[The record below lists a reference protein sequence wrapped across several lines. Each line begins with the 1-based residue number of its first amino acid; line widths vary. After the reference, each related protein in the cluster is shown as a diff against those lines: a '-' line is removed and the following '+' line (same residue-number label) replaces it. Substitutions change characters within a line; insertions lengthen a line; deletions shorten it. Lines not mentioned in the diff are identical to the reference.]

1 MMRFI
6 DLGKQIAVDES
17 DPDYPRQFAF
27 YDTVTDRFIAAN
39 YEQVFDSWDEFLEQ
53 AATELSL
60 QLINR
65 LRSLCPEWVLSPK
78 REGEGVQ

>member
-27 YDTVTDRFIAAN
+27 YNTISDTFIVAN
-39 YEQVFDSWDEFLEQ
+39 GGSVFDSWDEFLEQ
-53 AATELSL
+53 AAEELSIEA
-60 QLINR
+60 INR
-65 LRSLCPEWVLSPK
+65 LRSLCPEWALASNSGT
-78 REGEGVQ
+78 EAVQ